1 MLNYT
6 GGTLMVSHSTI
17 TGNTA
22 GVDGGGI
29 KNFRFQISRIRPTS
43 CGLCY
48 SGCSI
53 RDCLQGKGAN
63 HPGSTN
69 CAIALLSFV
78 QYLRA
83 LGPPHRQCASGL
95 ELSTGSSC
103 VREFQGTGPMER

>member
-1 MLNYT
+1 MY
-6 GGTLMVSHSTI
+6 ST
-17 TGNTA
+17 A
-22 GVDGGGI
+22 S
-29 KNFRFQISRIRPTS
+29 FRSFSSCEGRGQSQPVLSQISRIRPTS

-48 SGCSI
+48 SECSI
-53 RDCLQGKGAN
+53 RDCLQEKGAN

-69 CAIALLSFV
+69 CALALLSFV
-78 QYLRA
+78 QYLKA